1 MKRFSGPI
9 PALTVVTVL
18 LAMMPAWGVV
28 PESTDAGLTAI
39 FVRYY
44 GAVQKGR
51 WKAAFDLLHDRLR
64 EATRVST
71 PEDLAQRNLRTQQEL
86 IAAFQQHDRLEV
98 AKTEMDLTS
107 IKARVKGFG
116 DGDVAGQLSY
126 DLVVFPKG
134 AGRPLMYRVVLD
146 VGLSQ
151 GRIIRITQESMT
163 RIDPGALGDVL

>member
-1 MKRFSGPI
+1 MRRVSGPI
-9 PALTVVTVL
+9 LALAAVTIL
-18 LAMMPAWGVV
+18 LAVTPAWAAA
-28 PESTDAGLTAI
+28 PEDTDAGMTAI

-44 GAVQKGR
+44 GAIQKGR
-51 WKAAFDLLHDRLR
+51 WKTAFDLLHDRLR

-71 PEDLAQRNLRTQQEL
+71 PEDLAQRSHRTQQEL
-86 IAAFQQHDRLEV
+86 IAAFQQQDRLEV

-107 IKARVKGFG
+107 IKGRVTGFG
-116 DGDVAGQLSY
+116 DGDIAGQMSY